1 MHTRVIRR
9 SKVLASAAI
18 IGSILAA
25 ACGSGGQA
33 PATPAAAGAATAAAS
48 AAAIPTTAVPAV
60 VSTAALKIGA
70 SPSNTWLPIRY
81 AIDKGY
87 VKEAGLPNATF
98 VQIDSAQD
106 AANALAANEI
116 QFAGLAFERAALA
129 TIRGKQ
135 TQCVVSIGDTPP
147 IAVVVSSKL
156 DIKPGDWAALKGK
169 TIGIA
174 PGGWSEIVPKY
185 FIQKAGLKVDD
196 VKWTNTPSPATMLAG
211 LKSGQIDGFG
221 GVEPSQ
227 RQAII
232 EGSAKMFFDLETRE
246 NLDKF
251 WPSPF
256 QATCIQAQA
265 SYAKAE
271 PAVVA
276 AVVKA
281 TERALKEIKADPKR
295 AIDYA
300 IQSSPTVDRRIIE
313 QSLQALTVTWSADG
327 SISEKASDNVQKLLV
342 DFGILPKAV
351 PYKDVVYTGK

>member
-1 MHTRVIRR
+1 MQMHRVRPWR
-9 SKVLASAAI
+9 GLAVAVGMTLIIATACGGGTQVPAATAAT
-18 IGSILAA
+18 AA
-25 ACGSGGQA
+25 ATG
-33 PATPAAAGAATAAAS
+33 GAATAAATPS
-48 AAAIPTTAVPAV
+48 V
-60 VSTAALKIGA
+60 VSTAKIQIGF

-87 VKEAGLPNATF
+87 YKDAGLPNATF

-106 AANALAANEI
+106 AANALAAGEL
-116 QFAGLAFERAALA
+116 QFGGLAFERAVSA
-129 TIRGKQ
+129 TINGKP

-156 DIKPGDWAALKGK
+156 DVKPGDWAALKGK

-185 FIQKAGLKVDD
+185 FVQKAGMSVNDI
-196 VKWTNTPSPATMLAG
+196 KWTNTPSPATMLAG

-232 EGSAKMFFDLETRE
+232 EGMAKMFFDLETAE
-246 NLDKF
+246 NLKQF

-256 QATCIQAQA
+256 QATCIQASA
-265 SYAKAE
+265 AYVKAN

-276 AVVKA
+276 AIV
-281 TERALKEIKADPKR
+281 TGTQRALKEIKADPKK

-300 IQSSPTVDRRIIE
+300 IAADPKTDRRIIE

-342 DFGILPKAV
+342 DFKILPKTV
-351 PYKDVVYTGK
+351 PYKDVVYTGS